1 MFQLSILAMF
11 KNEGMIIENWFQHY
25 LEEGV
30 EHFYLIDNGSTDNY
44 EEKIKKYQKYYTLVK
59 DPTRLPSGTQTF
71 LYNKYYLHRVKKETK
86 WLIICDIDEYI
97 YGRNGCIKIM
107 DALNKLPFKVE
118 KTWLPW
124 KCFGS
129 NNHKIQPKN
138 IIYSFNKWSGK
149 CSNNHGL
156 GKSIFR
162 TIHLEEIQTCGH
174 IVQLNKNNILYNAN
188 GDLYD
193 EFNYSFDSIKMLNL
207 HLNHYMIMSEE
218 YYQKIKCVRGGGE
231 SGNVYKYT
239 MKCFHEFNKN
249 HNKIVDN
256 ELINKKNLLLK
267 LKNNRLY
274 TSINLINNQ
283 NKDNN
288 KNKDNNQNK
297 DNNKNKQDKQNWYA
311 FKKFFKK
318 NNDNISIIC
327 LEDTFIKINEE
338 YSSNLD
344 NTQKIRVFK
353 NMVFSL
359 IHENISYFIIDKN
372 PIVTSSKKIIL

>member
-97 YGRNGCIKIM
+97 YGRNDCIKII
-107 DALNKLPFKVE
+107 DALNKLPLNIE
-118 KTWLPW
+118 KIWLPW

-129 NNHKIQPKN
+129 NNNKIQPKN
-138 IIYSFNKWSGK
+138 IIHSFNKWSGE

-174 IVQLNKNNILYNAN
+174 IVKLNKNNILYNAN
-188 GDLYD
+188 GNLYD
-193 EFNYSFDSIKMLNL
+193 KFDFSFDNIKNLNL

-231 SGNVYKYT
+231 SGITTKYT
-239 MKCFHEFNKN
+239 MRRFHEFNKN
-249 HNKIVDN
+249 HNKIIDN
-256 ELINKKNLLLK
+256 ELINKKNLLIK
-267 LKNNRLY
+267 LKKNNI
-274 TSINLINNQ
+274 SASNNLI
-283 NKDNN
+283 NN
-288 KNKDNNQNK
+288 KNKDN
-297 DNNKNKQDKQNWYA
+297 DKNKQEKQNWYA

-327 LEDTFIKINEE
+327 LKDTFIKINEE
-338 YSSNLD
+338 QSSNLD
-344 NTQKIRVFK
+344 DTQKIRVFK
-353 NMVFSL
+353 NMIFSL
-359 IHENISYFIIDKN
+359 VYENKSYFIIDKDPFVN
-372 PIVTSSKKIIL
+372 SSKKIIL